1 MADVPVSELRN
12 LGPRS
17 AEWLAAIGVTTEA
30 DLERL
35 GSVEV
40 YRLLKTKG
48 FPVSL
53 NLVWAIEGAIADIDW
68 RELPPELKA
77 ELRSVIRKL

>member
-1 MADVPVSELRN
+1 MADNAVSELRN

-17 AEWLAAIGVTTEA
+17 VEWLAAIGVTTRA

-35 GSVEV
+35 GSVEI
-40 YRLLKTKG
+40 YRLLKAKG
-48 FPVSL
+48 LPASL

-68 RELPPELKA
+68 REVPPGLKA
-77 ELRSVIRKL
+77 ELRSVIRTL